1 MFTNISYAKRSLVN
15 CYSQVP
21 SIGVGRS
28 HHEKMKQICEEQLE
42 ILNKIDSGYPT
53 WKGDLLKQLSTAYLN
68 LARLVREILY
78 LLHTEKSIS

>member
-1 MFTNISYAKRSLVN
+1 MVN

-68 LARLVREILY
+68 LARLVTEILY
-78 LLHTEKSIS
+78 LLQ